1 MVRGED
7 MSGPGSGQTFLSE
20 RIAFAEEL
28 LEKYGAELVGTA
40 QELETVAYTDGTSFQ
55 KEAEKR
61 LWKRGKDYIRVDKMF
76 FTKGPFIVLEFSD
89 RPEGPYEDADPFP
102 CDLPDDGFEA
112 EIRFALG
119 VDLERFL
126 GYMRTQGCAVET
138 GPDPPL
144 PKWITD
150 RYHSVPGFWLQF
162 IGQVRELSSPDE
174 TTWFLCAEDYD
185 TRLDHTWRWNE
196 WEELSLQSAEG
207 DDAWRAEIRA
217 FWDDH
222 LPIVLSVRDGYAYY
236 AISMTDGSVVYGSEP
251 EFEEC
256 EMAAGS
262 FAEFLERIMDGTIP
276 F

>member
-7 MSGPGSGQTFLSE
+7 MSGPGSSQTLLSE

-102 CDLPDDGFEA
+102 CDLPDAGFEA
-112 EIRFALG
+112 EIRFALS

-126 GYMRTQGCAVET
+126 GYMRTQGWRAET
-138 GPDPPL
+138 GPNPPL
-144 PKWITD
+144 PQRITD
-150 RYHSVPGFWLQF
+150 RYHSVPG
-162 IGQVRELSSPDE
+162 P
-174 TTWFLCAEDYD
+174 
-185 TRLDHTWRWNE
+185 
-196 WEELSLQSAEG
+196 
-207 DDAWRAEIRA
+207 
-217 FWDDH
+217 
-222 LPIVLSVRDGYAYY
+222 
-236 AISMTDGSVVYGSEP
+236 
-251 EFEEC
+251 
-256 EMAAGS
+256 
-262 FAEFLERIMDGTIP
+262 
-276 F
+276 